1 MIKCEEW
8 AEKREVESWA
18 VGGLM
23 VEKLR
28 GLPQNEY
35 WCTGGG
41 IMGGKALP
49 DAKLF
54 FLILCKYLPK
64 IRLQF
69 YKIPMGMIDSGA
81 SRKRLS
87 II

>member
-1 MIKCEEW
+1 
-8 AEKREVESWA
+8 
-18 VGGLM
+18 
-23 VEKLR
+23 
-28 GLPQNEY
+28 
-35 WCTGGG
+35 
-41 IMGGKALP
+41 MGGKALP

-81 SRKRLS
+81 SRKR
-87 II
+87 